1 MKLCVKL
8 AAIAVIVASLS
19 WSQSVTLSIPAL
31 DQADNPIPIGK
42 FYATWQPFT
51 SNSGVI
57 VPGGAI
63 SSYITNGVINTTLTA
78 SDNAGY
84 IYDILIMNGATPNTF
99 EWRVPAAGATTM
111 TELNKPPAGA
121 NVGPSGPAGGDLS
134 GTYPNPTIATGKP
147 ALNNIGNP
155 TASKTFSMGSNPLYL
170 AFGNAT
176 SSSNMFTATDGA
188 SNTGTGYVAT
198 IGTASGSSANPLQ
211 LLCQGVPCATM
222 AGSSS
227 LLTVGAPSNYVT
239 LGRFT
244 AGGNYGAIYFNQS
257 SPDAGN
263 FAFLGSAGDSYF
275 NAPTGVLHFKVGND
289 AELIT
294 LSRTS
299 MSLFEDKALISS
311 SGTSTFA
318 GLQTATA
325 VKTTAYTATSDDEY
339 LSCDTTAA
347 GFTLTLESAPKAG
360 EWKTIANIG
369 SNTYTVAGNGFNI
382 WNQGAAAST
391 LSLATNKT
399 VSLRFDD
406 KSSTQVWR
414 VVSAY

>member
-19 WSQSVTLSIPAL
+19 KAQSVTLSIPAL
-31 DQADNPIPIGK
+31 DQAGNPIPIGK

-51 SNSGVI
+51 SNSGVT

-63 SSYITNGVINTTLTA
+63 SSNITDGVINATLTA

-84 IYDILIMNGATPNTF
+84 VYNILIMNGATPNTF
-99 EWRVPAAGATTM
+99 QWKVPAAGATTM
-111 TELNKPPAGA
+111 MELNKPATGDAGS
-121 NVGPSGPAGGDLS
+121 GGPAGGDLS
-134 GTYPNPTIATGKP
+134 GTYPNPTITIGKP
-147 ALNNIGNP
+147 TLDNIGNP
-155 TASKTFSMGSNPLYL
+155 ATSKTFSMGSNPLSL
-170 AFGNAT
+170 TFGNAT
-176 SSSNMFTATDGA
+176 SSGNMFTATDGG

-211 LLCQGVPCATM
+211 LICQGVPCATM
-222 AGSSS
+222 AASSS

-244 AGGNYGAIYFNQS
+244 TGAGYGAIYFNQPF
-257 SPDAGN
+257 PDSTNYAFVGDLGN
-263 FAFLGSAGDSYF
+263 SYF
-275 NAPTGVLHFKVGND
+275 NAPSGVLHFRIGN
-289 AELIT
+289 AINLLT
-294 LSRTS
+294 LSATS
-299 MSLFEDKALISS
+299 MSLFDDKALISS

-318 GLQTATA
+318 GIQTATA
-325 VKTTAYTATSDDEY
+325 VKTAAYTATSDDEY
-339 LSCDTTAA
+339 LDCDTTSASL
-347 GFTLTLESAPKAG
+347 TLTLESAPKAG

-369 SNTYTVAGNGFNI
+369 SNTCTVAGNGFNI
-382 WNQGAAAST
+382 WNQGATAST
-391 LSLATNKT
+391 LSVATNKI
-399 VSLRFDD
+399 VLLRFDD